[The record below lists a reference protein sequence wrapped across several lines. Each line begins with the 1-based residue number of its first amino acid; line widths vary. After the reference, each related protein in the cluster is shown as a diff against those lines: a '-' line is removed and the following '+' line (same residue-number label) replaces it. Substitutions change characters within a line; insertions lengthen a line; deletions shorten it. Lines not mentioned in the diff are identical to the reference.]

1 MQLIVALVLIN
12 VVIAVLLDEF
22 SKAAAS
28 KAAEVVGG
36 GGEVIRLFVFATSPC
51 GY

>member
-28 KAAEVVGG
+28 KAAEVMGV
-36 GGEVIRLFVFATSPC
+36 GGEVSRYFFFLP
-51 GY
+51 